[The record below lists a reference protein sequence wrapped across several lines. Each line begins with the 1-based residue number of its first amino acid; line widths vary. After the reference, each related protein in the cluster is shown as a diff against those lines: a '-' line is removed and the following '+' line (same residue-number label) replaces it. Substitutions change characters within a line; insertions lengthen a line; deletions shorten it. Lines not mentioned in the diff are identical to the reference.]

1 MEKVTL
7 RIILKNFLVIEKVK
21 TARKKTLMVKKL
33 FESSIKKIK
42 KTNQTEFR
50 IGKAIMKN
58 GMNYMLNG
66 KVMII
71 PLLSYDKD
79 TV

>member
-7 RIILKNFLVIEKVK
+7 RIILKNFFVIEKVK

-33 FESSIKKIK
+33 FESSIKKNK

-50 IGKAIMKN
+50 IGKAIMKK
-58 GMNYMLNG
+58 GDELYV
-66 KVMII
+66 KWK
-71 PLLSYDKD
+71 SYDNSFIKL
-79 TV
+79 